1 MGFRDN
7 ISDFYHWMVQFG
19 NVNAKSRTN
28 YISWL
33 KFMAGRYELDADLS
47 EGKIRTIINDERRA
61 LSSRIGQ
68 GLFRERLIL
77 YWSGCSIT
85 RCRLTNILIASH
97 IKPWRTA
104 SNEERLDVFNGLL
117 LTPNYDKLFDLGFIA
132 FDNNG
137 RILFSKEF
145 LKSERTILGIDGHI
159 RLVTIEEQHF
169 KYLKFH
175 RENCLI
181 Q

>member
-1 MGFRDN
+1 
-7 ISDFYHWMVQFG
+7 
-19 NVNAKSRTN
+19 
-28 YISWL
+28 
-33 KFMAGRYELDADLS
+33 MAGRYELDADLS

>member
-61 LSSRIGQ
+61 LSSRIIYK
-68 GLFRERLIL
+68 REKDLVNFKSAVGVFTTD
-77 YWSGCSIT
+77 YYSIFY
-85 RCRLTNILIASH
+85 R
-97 IKPWRTA
+97 
-104 SNEERLDVFNGLL
+104 
-117 LTPNYDKLFDLGFIA
+117 
-132 FDNNG
+132 
-137 RILFSKEF
+137 
-145 LKSERTILGIDGHI
+145 
-159 RLVTIEEQHF
+159 
-169 KYLKFH
+169 
-175 RENCLI
+175 
-181 Q
+181 